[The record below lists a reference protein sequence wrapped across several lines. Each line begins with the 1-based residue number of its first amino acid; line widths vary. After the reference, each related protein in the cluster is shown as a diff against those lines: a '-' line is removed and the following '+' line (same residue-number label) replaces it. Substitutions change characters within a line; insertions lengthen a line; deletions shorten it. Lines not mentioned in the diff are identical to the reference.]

1 MKWILIA
8 IISSAAGNGS
18 VEKPIDTFSSM
29 ESCMIAAKVQHGFL
43 LNGNSPKEIKQ
54 NTRFVCRVSGE

>member
-8 IISSAAGNGS
+8 IISSGNGTI
-18 VEKPIDTFSSM
+18 EKPIDTFSSM
-29 ESCMIAAKVQHGFL
+29 ESCMAAAKTQHGFL

-54 NTRFVCRVSGE
+54 NSRFLCRGI

>member
-8 IISSAAGNGS
+8 IISSAGNGS

-29 ESCMIAAKVQHGFL
+29 ESCMATAKVQHGLL

>member
-1 MKWILIA
+1 MNWILIA
-8 IISSAAGNGS
+8 IISNAGNGS
-18 VEKPIDTFSSM
+18 VEKPIAAGFSSV
-29 ESCMIAAKVQHGFL
+29 ESCMAAAKVQHGLL

>member
-8 IISSAAGNGS
+8 IISSGNGA
-18 VEKPIDTFSSM
+18 VERPIDTFSSV
-29 ESCMIAAKVQHGFL
+29 ESCMATAKVQHGVL

-54 NTRFVCRVSGE
+54 NSRFVCRSVE

>member
-8 IISSAAGNGS
+8 IISSGNGTI
-18 VEKPIDTFSSM
+18 EKPIDTFSSM
-29 ESCMIAAKVQHGFL
+29 ESCMAQAKIQHGFL

-54 NTRFVCRVSGE
+54 NSRFLCRGI

>member
-8 IISSAAGNGS
+8 IISSGNGA
-18 VEKPIDTFSSM
+18 VERPIDTFSSM
-29 ESCMIAAKVQHGFL
+29 ESCMATAKVQHGVL

-54 NTRFVCRVSGE
+54 NSRFVCRSVE

>member
-8 IISSAAGNGS
+8 IISSGNGA
-18 VEKPIDTFSSM
+18 VERPIDTFSSV
-29 ESCMIAAKVQHGFL
+29 ESCMATAKVQHGFL

-54 NTRFVCRVSGE
+54 NSRFVCRSVE